1 MIRAAKYTFW
11 ICTLLLLVG
20 LTCRL
25 LWNAS
30 RTETGLETLRLQW
43 RDATWGLVV
52 GTRTPIHSQEP
63 TTQARWWLHE
73 IVRTL
78 SRDGSDAELT
88 MGAALVLDSPGQEY
102 VGKYLKRIETIPGFG
117 AFPELD
123 KEGLRAAEDAFEVEC
138 KARCLELAANATE
151 IDPDNVDWWRLRAL
165 MLWRYSMHSYDDSP
179 RADNWLEILQE
190 ASQHDPDNALYD
202 YLAAHFY
209 WESSAEVDF
218 QGMNERL
225 VVNHAERFDRGI
237 SHFEQGQKKPIL
249 AVGDAGFSAVERFL
263 SESAVPITDHEKIVN
278 SRFIH
283 MRRSLLLRSVWRWH
297 GYRADA
303 VAAESDIRKA
313 LAMQRENLRLLDQF
327 TGVGASAE
335 YDNIAIAL
343 RVSTTYQMNTLVSK
357 HKELFSAEEIEEIA
371 VLEENARLTKKV
383 VEQAARELAKN
394 RPQRRT
400 GITIT
405 GSPSTVLSALVVG
418 ISPSLVVIL
427 ILVGL
432 LAIGLSRIGSDR
444 DLPKIGVVGQ
454 LLSLVAAFMC
464 TVVVF
469 GLAPSKIVAP
479 AIQAWVLTILVIVS
493 PIAVVSWVAWT
504 WLRRRAFKFSLRAML
519 MCVFGFSVLFG
530 IVAVARPN
538 AESFTQLPFDLSI
551 PARGWEGLDAKSL
564 ENAFSPRAI
573 WLWAVLQ
580 WTAYYGQYLT
590 VAVWAAIVAFLL
602 RFNLRRYHA
611 KTGVV
616 RPTFRNFLG
625 VWTRSQGR
633 ACLTLSVV
641 VTILYLIFA
650 PAVSAEAER
659 HFQENIAFARE
670 PNDHWSKV
678 ERAVARVK
686 VDQELVDQLRATVLV
701 EIAEERSAE
710 SE

>member
-1 MIRAAKYTFW
+1 M
-11 ICTLLLLVG
+11 VG
-20 LTCRL
+20 
-25 LWNAS
+25 N
-30 RTETGLETLRLQW
+30 
-43 RDATWGLVV
+43 
-52 GTRTPIHSQEP
+52 RTPIHSQEP
-63 TTQARWWLHE
+63 ATQARLWLDE
-73 IVRTL
+73 IDRTL
-78 SRDGSDAELT
+78 SRDGSDAEL
-88 MGAALVLDSPGQEY
+88 MIGAALVLDSPSQEY
-102 VGKYLKRIETIPGFG
+102 VSKYLKRIETIPGFG

-123 KEGLRAAEDAFEVEC
+123 KEGLKAAEDAFEAEC
-138 KARCLELAANATE
+138 KERCLELAANATE
-151 IDPDNVDWWRLRAL
+151 IDATNVDWWRLRAL
-165 MLWRYSMHSYDDSP
+165 LLWRYSMHSYGDSP
-179 RADNWLEILQE
+179 RVDNWLEVLQE
-190 ASQHDPDNALYD
+190 TSQHDPENALYD

-225 VVNHAERFDRGI
+225 VVKDAERFDRGV
-237 SHFEQGQKKPIL
+237 SHFEQGQKRPFFV
-249 AVGDAGFSAVERFL
+249 VGDAGFSAVERFL
-263 SESAVPITDHEKIVN
+263 GETAIPITGHEKIVN
-278 SRFIH
+278 SRLIH

-303 VAAESDIRKA
+303 LAAEGDVRRA
-313 LAMQRENLRLLDQF
+313 LAMQRENLRLLNQF

-335 YDNIAIAL
+335 YDNIAIAI
-343 RVSTTYQMNTLVSK
+343 RVSTTYQMNTLVSE
-357 HKELFSAEEIEEIA
+357 HKDFFQAEQIEEIA
-371 VLEENARLTKKV
+371 LLEENARLTRKV

-432 LAIGLSRIGSDR
+432 LAVGLSRIGRER
-444 DLPKIGVVGQ
+444 DLPKVGIIGP

-469 GLAPSKIVAP
+469 GLAPSKIVPP

-493 PIAVVSWVAWT
+493 PVAVVSWVAWT

-519 MCVFGFSVLFG
+519 MCVFAFSVLFG

-538 AESFTQLPFDLSI
+538 AESFAQLPFDLSI

-564 ENAFSPRAI
+564 ENAFSPRAS

-590 VAVWAAIVAFLL
+590 VAVWAAIVAILL
-602 RFNLRRYHA
+602 RFKLRRYHA
-611 KTGVV
+611 RTGGVA
-616 RPTFRNFLG
+616 PSFRNFLG
-625 VWTRSQGR
+625 VWTRSQGH
-633 ACLTLSVV
+633 ACLTLSAL
-641 VTILYLIFA
+641 VTILYLSFA
-650 PAVSAEAER
+650 PAVLAEAEWQ
-659 HFQENIAFARE
+659 FQENIAFARK
-670 PNDHWSKV
+670 PSDHWSNV
-678 ERAVARVK
+678 ERAVQRVRAG
-686 VDQELVDQLRATVLV
+686 QELVEQLRATVV
-701 EIAEERSAE
+701 TEIAEERSSE